1 MTCTRNGNSPAR
13 HLRNADL
20 RDSCYCLRRASEVD
34 AGGALAA
41 EGEEL
46 GARSERG
53 GRDAQAAGRLH
64 LHAAVVAR
72 DDTQFGEQAHANRRP
87 AQLHCSRRALAVL
100 DAVAA
105 RE

>member
-1 MTCTRNGNSPAR
+1 MLAE
-13 HLRNADL
+13 HLPRKEKSWGL
-20 RDSCYCLRRASEVD
+20 GQSW
-34 AGGALAA
+34 G
-41 EGEEL
+41 EG
-46 GARSERG
+46 G